1 MKFPTL
7 EQIED
12 YINNH
17 SLVKGCFHWT
27 KTHSLPG
34 FFEVPVYDVLVFIY
48 HESRRSDLLIR
59 ANSMAYSFFLSLF
72 PTLIL
77 LFTLLPYFQTY
88 IFSYLPAGAGYYE
101 VMEEQIQQLMPGGAG
116 DSLFEFIHDITS
128 NPRFGLLS
136 FGFILAIYFSS
147 NGMIT
152 LMKSF
157 EKIDQV
163 KTFKSRGGIKSRG
176 IAILLTFLLGLL
188 LVVSVI
194 LIILGNHIID
204 FLSEYIKLDFFAKYS
219 LYAVKWFVIVG
230 LFYTSIAIIYRYGS
244 SMYRKFPYFTT
255 GTTLACILS
264 ILTSVL
270 FSFYVDNFGAYN
282 KFYGSIGTII
292 VIMIWIQLNAFILLV
307 GFELNASIAVNRDL
321 KNRIV
326 EIDFADIE
334 EHKLIKEIIKPV
346 ITDKESEQ
354 LEQPEV
360 SKAVEKSST
369 EENSDK

>member
-7 EQIED
+7 KQLES
-12 YINNH
+12 YVTNH
-17 SLVKGCFHWT
+17 SIVTGSLRWA

-34 FFEVPVYDVLVFIY
+34 FFKVPVYDVLVFIY
-48 HESRRSDLLIR
+48 HESRRSDLIIR

-77 LFTLLPYFQTY
+77 LFTLLPYFQKY
-88 IFSYLPAGAGYYE
+88 IFSYLPEGDGYYA

-116 DSLFEFIHDITS
+116 DSLFDFIHDITT

-136 FGFILAIYFSS
+136 FGFILAMYFSS

-157 EKIDQV
+157 EKLDQV
-163 KTFKSRGGIKSRG
+163 KTFKTRGGIKSRG
-176 IAILLTFLLGLL
+176 IAVLLTFLLGLL

-194 LIILGNHIID
+194 LIILGNNIID
-204 FLSEYIKLDFFAKYS
+204 FLSGYIKLDFFAKYS
-219 LYAVKWFVIVG
+219 LYTIKWLVIIG

-244 SMYRKFPYFTT
+244 AMYRKFPYFTT

-282 KFYGSIGTII
+282 KFYGSIGTVI

-326 EIDFADIE
+326 ELDFNDIE
-334 EHKLIKEIIKPV
+334 EAINQGMVNEEEEVLPPIEDKIKVEMP
-346 ITDKESEQ
+346 TNEDNTG
-354 LEQPEV
+354 
-360 SKAVEKSST
+360 KAVL
-369 EENSDK
+369 

>member
-1 MKFPTL
+1 MKFPTY
-7 EQIED
+7 QKIEA
-12 YINNH
+12 YVTNH
-17 SLVKGCFHWT
+17 RLVKGILHWA

-34 FFEVPVYDVLVFIY
+34 FFQVPVYDVLVFIY
-48 HESRRSDLLIR
+48 NESRRSDLITR

-88 IFSYLPAGAGYYE
+88 IFSYIPDGDGYYE
-101 VMEEQIQQLMPGGAG
+101 IMEEQIQELMPGNAGA
-116 DSLFEFIHDITS
+116 SLFDFIHDITT

-147 NGMIT
+147 NGMLQ

-157 EKIDQV
+157 EKTDQV
-163 KTFKSRGGIKSRG
+163 KTFKARSG
-176 IAILLTFLLGLL
+176 IANRSLSILLTFLLGLL

-194 LIILGNHIID
+194 LIILGNHVIN
-204 FLSEYIKLDFFAKYS
+204 FLSDYIQLDFFTKYS
-219 LYAVKWFVIVG
+219 LYGIKWFVIGG

-244 SMYRKFPYFTT
+244 AMYNKLPYFTT

-264 ILTSVL
+264 ILTSVA

-282 KFYGSIGTII
+282 KFYGSIGAVI
-292 VIMIWIQLNAFILLV
+292 VIMIWIQLNAFILLL

-321 KNRIV
+321 KKRIPEKNLLEEKKEVKEEFILNQEESSEISVIPV
-326 EIDFADIE
+326 EIQGE
-334 EHKLIKEIIKPV
+334 TK
-346 ITDKESEQ
+346 
-354 LEQPEV
+354 
-360 SKAVEKSST
+360 KS
-369 EENSDK
+369 

>member
-1 MKFPTL
+1 
-7 EQIED
+7 
-12 YINNH
+12 
-17 SLVKGCFHWT
+17 
-27 KTHSLPG
+27 
-34 FFEVPVYDVLVFIY
+34 
-48 HESRRSDLLIR
+48 
-59 ANSMAYSFFLSLF
+59 
-72 PTLIL
+72 
-77 LFTLLPYFQTY
+77 
-88 IFSYLPAGAGYYE
+88 
-101 VMEEQIQQLMPGGAG
+101 
-116 DSLFEFIHDITS
+116 
-128 NPRFGLLS
+128 
-136 FGFILAIYFSS
+136 
-147 NGMIT
+147 MIT

-176 IAILLTFLLGLL
+176 IAILLTFLLALL

-194 LIILGNHIID
+194 LIILGNHAID
-204 FLSEYIKLDFFAKYS
+204 LLSEYIRLDFFAKYS

-282 KFYGSIGTII
+282 KFYGSIGTVI

-326 EIDFADIE
+326 EVDFTEIE
-334 EHKLIKEIIKPV
+334 EQITETKVTQTEIIENDTELIVKSDKSEEIE
-346 ITDKESEQ
+346 ITIPK
-354 LEQPEV
+354 
-360 SKAVEKSST
+360 
-369 EENSDK
+369 ENSK